1 MHLLSPGWSTAAE
14 VAKRAMIKF
23 QSPKKRKQVPN
34 IITVDQV
41 SNTPSTT
48 YSNYNFTTTINR

>member
-1 MHLLSPGWSTAAE
+1 MHIFSPGWSTAAE

-23 QSPKKRKQVPN
+23 QLPKKRKQVPN

-48 YSNYNFTTTINR
+48 YSNYNLTTTINR